1 MRSLASLRD
10 GAKRAYGT
18 IRRFMGYGSRQR
30 VRPQSDS
37 GNLVLIGMRACG
49 KTQVGRTI
57 AERARRPFLDL
68 DEALA
73 ETAGRNCDMVLAEE
87 GESGFRGRERVEL
100 AKAADLHD
108 HVVATGGGAVLCGE
122 AFDALARPATV
133 VYLDLPLEIL
143 IERSLRRPRPALTS
157 LSPAAEV
164 AALLV
169 ERDPLYRAAADMT
182 ISVGAQDPILAVLD
196 FWPLHQPDAQ
206 P

>member
-1 MRSLASLRD
+1 
-10 GAKRAYGT
+10 
-18 IRRFMGYGSRQR
+18 MGYGSRQR